1 MITRS
6 LRSICF
12 AVVAITLLPTT
23 LKAEERITCP
33 SLEKAAEL
41 ADMKASHF
49 SEDDWEIETKD
60 ETVFYVAVSYKNCI
74 FRFIANLSKFI
85 PDLNDA
91 GDEWTTA
98 YKIGN
103 LIDSDGEVFLKHHVL
118 LPYGSERTL
127 SYNIRIFDYLAKKAI
142 DSAKEVKV
150 NGKPLGKSI

>member
-1 MITRS
+1 MIAR
-6 LRSICF
+6 LPKLICLIVI
-12 AVVAITLLPTT
+12 ALALSPTGVNA
-23 LKAEERITCP
+23 KDRITCP

-41 ADMKASHF
+41 VEMKATHF
-49 SEDDWEIETKD
+49 GGDDWEIETKD
-60 ETVFYVAVSYKNCI
+60 ESVFYVAVGYKNCI

-127 SYNIRIFDYLAKKAI
+127 SYNIRMFDYLAAKAI

-150 NGKPLGKSI
+150 KAKPLGKSL